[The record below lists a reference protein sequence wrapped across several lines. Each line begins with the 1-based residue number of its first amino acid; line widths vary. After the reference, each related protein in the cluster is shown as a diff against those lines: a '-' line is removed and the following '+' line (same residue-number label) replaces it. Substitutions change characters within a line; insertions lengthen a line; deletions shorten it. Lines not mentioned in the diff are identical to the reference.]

1 MVYHISLQL
10 WELAQLVFV
19 RRWCTREHSIRRLL
33 TRAGVLRA
41 NNKWTSRCWSCRA
54 CSDLALS
61 ACCTAD
67 QRRLLSGRDLGNNTT
82 SRVAPGTPKDEAIR
96 VGLLQGRR
104 PASEGGLK
112 SPDVPW
118 VLAVALQQIR
128 EAVLAE
134 TRPSGS

>member
-1 MVYHISLQL
+1 MAERARKACY
-10 WELAQLVFV
+10 E
-19 RRWCTREHSIRRLL
+19 RRIMYLEHSIRRLL
-33 TRAGVLRA
+33 TRAGVLGA
-41 NNKWTSRCWSCRA
+41 NNKRISRCRSCRA

-61 ACCTAD
+61 PCRTAD

-112 SPDVPW
+112 SVDVPW
-118 VLAVALQQIR
+118 VLAVAL
-128 EAVLAE
+128 
-134 TRPSGS
+134 